1 MSKNTKYQLPLPPIF
16 GVKSSN
22 EDQFSGNTNKTGII
36 SLDDIFDEFLF
47 SNENNKSSYENY
59 EDDDED
65 DDDDDEV
72 DKDGKKR
79 KRNSRNIN
87 RSMTN
92 EQKVER
98 RF

>member
-1 MSKNTKYQLPLPPIF
+1 MSKNNKIQQLPLPPIF
-16 GVKSSN
+16 GIKNSN
-22 EDQFSGNTNKTGII
+22 EDQFNKGSIGKTGII

-65 DDDDDEV
+65 DDEDDV
-72 DKDGKKR
+72 DKDEKKR
-79 KRNSRNIN
+79 KRNLRNLN

-98 RF
+98 R